1 MDQATL
7 FEDHVYDALEQLVGA
22 LGGPKQVAHRL
33 WPEKGIEAGAKD
45 LRNCLS
51 PHHRAKLDLFDLIQL
66 LSWGQEQGHHMAM
79 HRICKDAGYETPKPI
94 DREQHVN
101 ELQKQFINATK
112 QLDAISKE
120 LKANGVRLEAV

>member
-7 FEDHVYDALEQLVGA
+7 FEDNVYDALEQLVAA
-22 LGGPKQVAHRL
+22 LGGPKRVGYRL
-33 WPEKGIEAGAKD
+33 WPDKGVEASAKD
-45 LRNCLS
+45 LRNSLS
-51 PHHRAKLDLFDLIQL
+51 PHHRAKLDLFDLIKL
-66 LSWGQEQGHHMAM
+66 LQWGQAEGVHVAM
-79 HRICKDAGYETPKPI
+79 HRICNDAGYESPKPV

-101 ELQKQFINATK
+101 ELQKQFISATK